1 VALVK
6 VGDAI
11 WDLLDEDGRHLQVG
25 AEPNLA
31 VSMPRHWRVF
41 GPFEPDLVEVKVVP
55 GGENSAN
62 LKAVPSEDQL
72 SAIPDQLTI
81 ANATLVGVN
90 VDMVGNMLDF
100 DALYDG
106 HDGKEGVQ
114 AYALAELQVDSD
126 TEIIIGAGCDWWM
139 QWWLDGQ
146 PVYDTL
152 DTGNGP
158 YLLEPT
164 DHCFRANL
172 KAGKHVLAV
181 AVISGSGGP
190 WAIRTDTVT
199 ARVEAYASRKPGQ
212 WNFLTDPEEVHP
224 PATGTQLRK
233 AFRTDLVLTD
243 ETLECEY
250 QLAFDNGH
258 VGLVFGAQDSDHY
271 YWAYIPHWGQLWRAR
286 AFYAAIAIADGS
298 GYVRNLDLRLMHN
311 VPCHLN
317 IWRSLRVERRGNH
330 IQMWVNGVKGPN
342 AIDDTYGPGRVGVSG
357 FNRWAMRNLRIDG
370 KHMEP
375 PVWPTILSRQ
385 HRFAEPFAA
394 EGGYLYHAPVS
405 LNRLSNGEILLITN
419 KSQHPSPHVS
429 DPNLTSWHMYLSADA
444 GRTWSSHGDLSQG
457 RLPSIFGRPFEIE
470 PGILRSFEFISPNP
484 GSSPS
489 KEEFYQGSGFYYRDS
504 KDKAMTWSQW
514 SYGKLEGGWE
524 TEMFREN
531 THCSVMGSTMLRDGT
546 ILASLLLSTHR
557 SDSIKNIGMG
567 TWPAYVMLQPYCTI
581 SKDQGQ
587 SWSLPVPMD
596 NAAMNDGSPPD
607 SPLAD
612 FTETPMAQLPS
623 GRVVAL
629 SRPVA
634 SPFMWQTQSEDGGK
648 SWRQCC
654 YAPFSGSGN
663 PNLVATSSGLLALVA
678 RCGGVGIH
686 ISDDEG
692 LNWTPGAMLDSSNYF
707 NGLVIEAEPDVIL
720 AVYPVIDDMPMHLR
734 TLRVRVTPQ
743 GPMPAI

>member
-1 VALVK
+1 MALVK

-271 YWAYIPHWGQLWRAR
+271 YWAYIPHWGQLFRAR

-298 GYVRNLDLRLMHN
+298 GYVRNLDMRLMHN

-317 IWRSLRVERRGNH
+317 IWRSLRVERRGSH

-357 FNRWAMRNLRIDG
+357 FNRWAMRNLQIDG
-370 KHMEP
+370 RKAD
-375 PVWPTILSRQ
+375 VTGWPENQTRK
-385 HRFAEPFAA
+385 RNFAEPFAH
-394 EGGYLYHAPVS
+394 EGGYVYHGPS
-405 LNRLSNGEILLITN
+405 TLNKLANGEILLTTIKN
-419 KSQHPSPHVS
+419 RSNSPYIS
-429 DPNLTSWHMYLSADA
+429 DPDLNTTHMYISADA
-444 GRTWSSHGDLSQG
+444 GRTWSPHGE
-457 RLPSIFGRPFEIE
+457 PFIQPQDEHYGILYEIE
-470 PGILRSFEFISPNP
+470 PGTLRAITFVSPTP
-484 GSSPS
+484 WSTPS
-489 KEEFYQGSGFYYRDS
+489 TNIYDQGRGFYYRDS
-504 KDKAMTWSQW
+504 KDKALTWSKW
-514 SYGKLEGGWE
+514 SHGELLGDWDAEIF
-524 TEMFREN
+524 TEN
-531 THCSVMGSTMLRDGT
+531 TFCYATSRTMLRDGT
-546 ILASLLLSTHR
+546 IVGEVLRVTR
-557 SDSIKNIGMG
+557 RPDEIPNVGMG
-567 TWPAYVMLQPYCTI
+567 TWPTACVLQPYFTL
-581 SKDQGQ
+581 SRDQGRT
-587 SWSLPVPMD
+587 WSRPVPMD

-607 SPLAD
+607 SHIAD

-623 GRVVAL
+623 GRIVAM

-634 SPFMWQTQSEDGGK
+634 SPFMWQTQSDDGGE

-654 YAPFSGSGN
+654 YAPFSGAGD
-663 PNLVATSSGLLALVA
+663 PHLVTTASGLLVLIA
-678 RCGGVGIH
+678 RSSGVGMH
-686 ISDDEG
+686 VSADEG
-692 LNWTPGAMLDSSNYF
+692 VNWTAGAILDSPNFF
-707 NGLVIEAEPDVIL
+707 NGCVIEAEPDVIL
-720 AVYPVIDDMPMHLR
+720 VVYPIIDDAPCNLR
-734 TLRVRVTPQ
+734 TQRIRVTPQ
-743 GPMPAI
+743 SVVSAD